1 MEERSKEVR
10 LWAVHEQPRERKRYQ
25 DGSWSS
31 SKKLERKKRGGRENT
46 GYKDAVVF
54 KFTAISLA
62 AQTWT
67 LPQTD
72 AVDSTRPRSPH
83 QDGNSY
89 KNKVNKLK

>member
-1 MEERSKEVR
+1 MARGR
-10 LWAVHEQPRERKRYQ
+10 AARNLRE
-25 DGSWSS
+25 
-31 SKKLERKKRGGRENT
+31 KKRGGRENT

-72 AVDSTRPRSPH
+72 AIDSTRPKSPH
-83 QDGNSY
+83 QNGDSY
-89 KNKVNKLK
+89 KNKENKLK

>member
-1 MEERSKEVR
+1 M
-10 LWAVHEQPRERKRYQ
+10 HEQPRERKRYQ

-31 SKKLERKKRGGRENT
+31 SKKHERKKRGGRKKEEGGRENT

-62 AQTWT
+62 AQT
-67 LPQTD
+67 D
-72 AVDSTRPRSPH
+72 AIDSTTPRSTH

-89 KNKVNKLK
+89 KNKENKLK

>member
-1 MEERSKEVR
+1 MARGR
-10 LWAVHEQPRERKRYQ
+10 AARNLRE
-25 DGSWSS
+25 
-31 SKKLERKKRGGRENT
+31 KKRGGRENT

-72 AVDSTRPRSPH
+72 AIDSTRPKSTH

-89 KNKVNKLK
+89 KNKENKLKGK

>member
-1 MEERSKEVR
+1 MNRQEREKGIR
-10 LWAVHEQPRERKRYQ
+10 MARGRAARNLRE
-25 DGSWSS
+25 
-31 SKKLERKKRGGRENT
+31 KKRGGRENT

-72 AVDSTRPRSPH
+72 AIDSTRPKSPH

-89 KNKVNKLK
+89 KNKENKLK